1 MKRVFDMVASL
12 FVLVLFS
19 PIFFVIAILIT
30 VDSRGGV
37 FYWQNRIGKNSIPF
51 KMCKF
56 RTMATGSDKKG
67 LLTIGNEDSRVTK
80 IGTFLRKYKLDEFP
94 QLWNV
99 LKGEMSI
106 VGPRPEVDKYVR
118 LYSPQ
123 QKKVLDVKPG
133 ITDYASFDFIDEGT
147 ILSNSDNP
155 EKTYIEEIL
164 PQKLNLSLAYI
175 KEQSFMTDLKIIYR
189 TCRKI
194 LLGW

>member
-1 MKRVFDMVASL
+1 MKRVFDIFVSL
-12 FVLVLFS
+12 FVLVIFS
-19 PIFFVIAILIT
+19 PIFLFIGILILI
-30 VDSRGGV
+30 DSRGGV

-67 LLTIGNEDSRVTK
+67 LLTIGNKDSRVTK
-80 IGTFLRKYKLDEFP
+80 IGNFLRKYKLDEFP
-94 QLWNV
+94 QFWNV

-106 VGPRPEVDKYVR
+106 VGPRPEVDKYVQ
-118 LYSPQ
+118 LYNDL

-147 ILSNSDNP
+147 LLSKSDNP

-164 PQKLNLSLAYI
+164 PEKLELSLAYI

-194 LLGW
+194 LLG